1 MLVEVAEQYPWKGNV
16 RELNNFLERCL
27 IYYRDRIPT
36 KEQLIQL
43 IQKGGLIEFQETSDT
58 LSFKEQIEKENIYNA
73 LVNNNGNIPMAA
85 KQLSIS
91 KSTLYRKIK
100 KYKLD

>member
-1 MLVEVAEQYPWKGNV
+1 MSYLLQRSHPNEGAVDSVDS
-16 RELNNFLERCL
+16 ER
-27 IYYRDRIPT
+27 
-36 KEQLIQL
+36 
-43 IQKGGLIEFQETSDT
+43 GLIEFQETSDT